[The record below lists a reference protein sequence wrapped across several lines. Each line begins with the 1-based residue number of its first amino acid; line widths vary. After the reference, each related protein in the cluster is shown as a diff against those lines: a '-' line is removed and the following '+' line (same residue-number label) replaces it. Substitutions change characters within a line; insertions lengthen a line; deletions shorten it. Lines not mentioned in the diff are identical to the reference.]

1 MVQAPHGYDRAPL
14 PLTGEPEPALGN
26 APATVADTRTSGTR
40 TSPKPAAGQPGA
52 STKRDAFFDNAKY
65 LAIVLVAVAHSWE
78 PVMDGSRTT
87 KALYLVVYSFHMPA
101 FIIISGY
108 MSRSFTA
115 KPHQIKRL
123 VTGVVV
129 PYLVF
134 ECAYSVFKWYAQ
146 TPHKLDLSLQDPW
159 FLTWFLIALFAWRL
173 TTPLWRL
180 LKHPLPIALVIAALA
195 SFTPSIG
202 NDLDLQRV
210 LQFLPYF
217 VLGLCLKPEHFQ
229 LVRRREIRLLAVP
242 LFLLTVVFSY
252 WAAPRVQSG
261 WLYHNTSAQQLG
273 HAWWTG
279 PVMTLAI
286 FGCSLLLTAGFLAWV
301 PRRKMWF
308 TVLGTGTLCGYLLHG
323 FLIKGAGFAGVFDSH
338 PWLSDPAG
346 EALLSVMAAVAV
358 TLLCTPPVRRLFRFA
373 TEPEM
378 EWAFRQEP
386 VPASASASASA
397 GSVGRKAE

>member
-1 MVQAPHGYDRAPL
+1 MVQAAHGYDRAPL
-14 PLTGEPEPALGN
+14 PLTGSSEPALGS
-26 APATVADTRTSGTR
+26 APPTVADTPTSGPGTA
-40 TSPKPAAGQPGA
+40 PKPAAGQPGA

-78 PVMDGSRTT
+78 PVMDGSRAT

-123 VTGVVV
+123 VTGVAV
-129 PYLVF
+129 PYLLF
-134 ECAYSVFKWYAQ
+134 ECAYSAFKWYAR

-180 LKHPLPIALVIAALA
+180 VRHPLPVALVIAALA

-202 NDLDLQRV
+202 TDLDLQRV

-217 VLGLCLKPEHFQ
+217 VLGLCLRPEHFQ
-229 LVRRREIRLLAVP
+229 LVRRREVRALAVP
-242 LFLLTVVFSY
+242 LFLFTVAFSY

-279 PVMTLAI
+279 PVMTLAV

-323 FLIKGAGFAGVFDSH
+323 FLIKGAGFAGVFDRY
-338 PWLSDPAG
+338 PWLGHPAG
-346 EALLSVMAAVAV
+346 EALLSVTAAVAV

-378 EWAFRQEP
+378 AWAFKQEP
-386 VPASASASASA
+386 VPASAGSA
-397 GSVGRKAE
+397 GRKAE